1 MNPYGSLWYRIV
13 LWAARMAFRALGGYE
28 VVGLERVPLQG
39 PLLVTPN
46 HLSFLDPPLT
56 AVALRRAL
64 RFMAKDSLFKVPG
77 FGWLIRSVGAFPVRK
92 GSADTEA
99 IRRAIEL
106 LKEGH
111 AVLVFPEGTRGDG
124 THLGPISPGIAILAK
139 RSGAPVLP
147 VRLIGTERSLPRG
160 AKWPK
165 RTRFRVLIGTP
176 IFYADV
182 APDEPESV
190 RREAFVVGL
199 SNAIAQLGE
208 TELAMTKTGR

>member
-1 MNPYGSLWYRIV
+1 M
-13 LWAARMAFRALGGYE
+13 
-28 VVGLERVPLQG
+28 QG

-77 FGWLIRSVGAFPVRK
+77 FGWLIRSVGAFPVHK

-99 IRRAIEL
+99 IRKAIEL
-106 LKEGH
+106 LKAGH

-124 THLGPISPGIAILAK
+124 SRLGPISPGIAILAK

-165 RTRFRVLIGTP
+165 RTRFRVLVGTP
-176 IFYADV
+176 FSYADI
-182 APDEPESV
+182 APGESEAA
-190 RREAFVVGL
+190 RREAFVATLG
-199 SNAIAQLGE
+199 NAIAQLGE
-208 TELAMTKTGR
+208 TERETVKTGG